1 MSRLRL
7 PALIAAGVAILLAAA
22 LVWFAPFQRPH
33 NVIIFVADGLRSASV
48 TDETAPTM
56 AEIRRDGVDFHNSHS
71 MFPSITT
78 PNASAIA
85 TGHRLG
91 DTGDF
96 ANTMFPGLP
105 ALPSAAPNLVPT
117 FEDDGVLGDMNARYG
132 GNYLDETTVL
142 AAAHAKGYSTA
153 AIGKLGPTAIQD
165 VTARDGKGSIVI
177 DDNTGG
183 PGGLPLPTDVMGA
196 IKALGLDA
204 AAPDRALNSDP
215 GTYNRSGVHVANV
228 EQQNWFA
235 AVAAQVLLP
244 RFKAANKPFVLVFWS
259 RDPDGTQHNQGDSLN
274 SINPGINGP
283 TSKAAIRN
291 ADNDL
296 SRLRDALKRLG
307 LDKTTDIVV
316 TADHGFSTASK
327 QSVTS
332 PSALM
337 SFRDVPK
344 GFLPPGFLAIDL
356 SKALGLALHD
366 GNGLDVDLAGGF
378 HPRDAGLLGPDALHP
393 SVVIAPNGGSD
404 EIWLPGA
411 DAKALAPKIVQALAV
426 QDYTGAVFVD
436 DQYGSIPGTLPM
448 SQISLV
454 GSARTP
460 RPAIIVSFRSFSTGC
475 PNPELCGV
483 EVADTSLQQGQGIHG
498 TFGRA
503 DTHNFMAAIGPDF
516 KRHYF
521 DETPVS
527 NADWAVT
534 LSKILKLHRLSVGT
548 LAGRGMGESL
558 KGARDVSFVHRI
570 VRSAPAANGF
580 VTVLDMQEAAGIP
593 YYDTAG
599 DPERTLGARR

>member
-1 MSRLRL
+1 MARLRP
-7 PALIAAGVAILLAAA
+7 PALIAAGAGILLAAI
-22 LVWFAPFQRPH
+22 LVWFGPFDRPH

-56 AEIRRDGVDFHNSHS
+56 AEIQRDGVDFHNSHS
-71 MFPSITT
+71 MFPSVTT

-96 ANTMFPGLP
+96 ANTMFPGAP
-105 ALPSAAPNLVPT
+105 ALPSQGPNLVPT
-117 FEDDGVLGDMNARYG
+117 FEDDAVLGDMNARFG
-132 GNYLDETTVL
+132 GNYLNETTLL
-142 AAAHAKGYSTA
+142 AAARAKGYSTA

-165 VTARDGKGSIVI
+165 VTARDGKGSIII

-183 PGGLPLPTDVMGA
+183 PDGLPLPADVTSQ

-215 GTYNRSGVHVANV
+215 GTYIRSGVHVANV

-235 AVAAQVLLP
+235 TVAAQVLLP
-244 RFKAANKPFVLVFWS
+244 RFKAANKPFVMVFWS
-259 RDPDGTQHNQGDSLN
+259 RDPDGTQHNEGDSLN
-274 SINPGINGP
+274 AISPGINGP

-296 SRLRDALKRLG
+296 ARLREALKQLG

-332 PSALM
+332 PAALLTY
-337 SFRDVPK
+337 RDVPK

-356 SKALGLALHD
+356 SQALGLPLHEA
-366 GNGLDVDLAGGF
+366 NGLDVDLKGGF
-378 HPRDAGLLGPDALHP
+378 HPRDGGLLGADGAHP
-393 SVVIAPNGGSD
+393 SVIIAPNGGAD
-404 EIWLPGA
+404 QIWLPGA
-411 DAKALAPKIVQALAV
+411 DAKALAPRIVQALVA
-426 QDYTGAVFVD
+426 QDYTGGVFVD
-436 DQYGSIPGTLPM
+436 DRFGPIAGTLPM

-460 RPAIIVSFRSFSTGC
+460 RPAIIVTFRSYSSGC

-498 TFGRA
+498 SFGRA

-516 KRHYF
+516 KRHYL

-534 LSKILKLHRLSVGT
+534 LSKILKLRRASVGT

-558 KGARDVSFVHRI
+558 KGARNVPSVHRI

-580 VTVLDMQEAAGIP
+580 VTVLDMQEAAGVP

>member
-1 MSRLRL
+1 MPSSRSPVFPLL
-7 PALIAAGVAILLAAA
+7 AGVCVLVIGFCVFMA
-22 LVWFAPFQRPH
+22 LQRPH
-33 NVIIFVADGLRSASV
+33 NVIIFVADGLRSVSV

-56 AEIRRDGVDFHNSHS
+56 AQIRREGVDFRNSHS
-71 MFPSITT
+71 MYPTVTT

-96 ANTMFPGLP
+96 ANTMFPGEP

-117 FEDDGVLGDMNARYG
+117 FEDDAVLGDMNARYG
-132 GNYLDETTVL
+132 GNYLNETTLL
-142 AAAHAKGYSTA
+142 AAARARGFSTA

-165 VTARDGKGSIVI
+165 VTSRDGKGSIVI
-177 DDNTGG
+177 DDDTGTPDG
-183 PGGLPLPTDVMGA
+183 FPLPADVVGE

-204 AAPDRALNSDP
+204 ATPDRALNSDP
-215 GTYNRSGVHVANV
+215 GDYIRSGVHVANV

-235 AVAAQVLLP
+235 AVAAEVLLP

-259 RDPDGTQHNQGDSLN
+259 RDPDGTQHNEGDSLN
-274 SINPGINGP
+274 SLTPGINGP
-283 TSKAAIRN
+283 TSRAAIRN

-296 SRLRDALKRLG
+296 ARLREALRKLG

-316 TADHGFSTASK
+316 TADHGFSTAAK
-327 QSVTS
+327 QSATS
-332 PSALM
+332 GAARLTYK
-337 SFRDVPK
+337 DVPK

-356 SKALGLALHD
+356 SKALGLPLHES
-366 GNGLDVDLAGGF
+366 NGLDVDLAGGF
-378 HPRDAGLLGPDALHP
+378 RPRAGSLLGDVAHP

-404 EIWLPGA
+404 QIWLPGP
-411 DAKALAPKIVQALAV
+411 DAKALAPRIVAALVAE
-426 QDYTGAVFVD
+426 DYTGGVFVD
-436 DQYGSIPGTLPM
+436 DRLGRIPGTLAL

-460 RPAIIVSFRSFSTGC
+460 RPAVVVTFRSFATGC
-475 PNPELCGV
+475 ANPELCGA
-483 EVADTSLQQGQGIHG
+483 EIADTDLQQGQGIHG
-498 TFGRA
+498 SFGRA

-516 KRHYF
+516 RKGF
-521 DETPVS
+521 VDPTPVS

-534 LSKILKLHRLSVGT
+534 LSKILKLNRPSVGA
-548 LAGRGMGESL
+548 LAGRGMSESL
-558 KGARDVSFVHRI
+558 KGGAAVASSRRE

-580 VTVLDMQEAAGIP
+580 VTVLDMQEAGGVP

-599 DPERTLGARR
+599 APGRTLGAWR

>member
-1 MSRLRL
+1 MSRVR
-7 PALIAAGVAILLAAA
+7 PPVLIAVGAAILLDA
-22 LVWFAPFQRPH
+22 LAVWFNPFAGPH

-96 ANTMFPGLP
+96 ANTMFPGQP
-105 ALPSAAPNLVPT
+105 ALPSQGPDLLPT
-117 FEDDGVLGDMNARYG
+117 FEDDAVLGDMNDRFG
-132 GNYLDETTVL
+132 GNYLNETPLL
-142 AAAHAKGYSTA
+142 AAARAKGYSTA

-165 VTARDGKGSIVI
+165 VTSRDGKGSIII

-183 PGGLPLPTDVMGA
+183 PEGFPLPADVAGA
-196 IKALGLDA
+196 IKTLGLET

-215 GTYNRSGVHVANV
+215 GTYIRSGVHVANV

-235 AVAAQVLLP
+235 AVAAEVLLP
-244 RFKAANKPFVLVFWS
+244 RFKAAKKPFVMVFWS
-259 RDPDGTQHNQGDSLN
+259 RDPDGTQHNEGDSLN
-274 SINPGINGP
+274 TLSPGINGP
-283 TSKAAIRN
+283 TSRAAIHN

-296 SRLRDALKRLG
+296 ARLREALKRLH

-316 TADHGFSTASK
+316 TADHGFSTVSK
-327 QSVTS
+327 QSFTS
-332 PSALM
+332 PAGLM
-337 SFRDVPK
+337 NFRDVPK

-356 SKALGLALHD
+356 AKALGLPLHD

-378 HPRDAGLLGPDALHP
+378 HPRGGGLLGADAKHP
-393 SVVIAPNGGSD
+393 SVIIAPNGGSD

-411 DAKALAPKIVQALAV
+411 DAKALAPKIVQALIA
-426 QDYTGAVFVD
+426 QDYTGGVFVD
-436 DQYGSIPGTLPM
+436 DRLGPVRGTLPL

-460 RPAIIVSFRSFSTGC
+460 RPAIIVSFRSYSTGC
-475 PNPELCGV
+475 ENPELCGV

-516 KRHYF
+516 KRRYE
-521 DETPVS
+521 DPTPVS

-534 LSKILKLHRLSVGT
+534 LTKILKLKRPSVGP
-548 LAGRGMGESL
+548 LAGRGMSEAV
-558 KGARDVSFVHRI
+558 KGALPVLSTRKI
-570 VRSAPAANGF
+570 VRSTPAANGF
-580 VTVLDMQEAAGIP
+580 VTVLDMQEAAGVP

-599 DPERTLGARR
+599 DPERTLGAWK

>member
-1 MSRLRL
+1 MSSSRSL
-7 PALIAAGVAILLAAA
+7 PFTMLAGVCVVLIGACVFMA
-22 LVWFAPFQRPH
+22 LQRPH

-56 AEIRRDGVDFHNSHS
+56 AEVRRDGVDFHNSHS

-96 ANTMFPGLP
+96 SNTMYPGAP
-105 ALPSAAPNLVPT
+105 ALPSASPNLVPT
-117 FEDDGVLGDMNARYG
+117 FEDDAVLRDMNDRFG
-132 GNYLDETTVL
+132 GNYLNETTLL
-142 AAAHAKGYSTA
+142 AAARAKGYSTA
-153 AIGKLGPTAIQD
+153 AVGKLGPTAVQD
-165 VTARDGKGSIVI
+165 VPSRSGGGSIII

-183 PGGLPLPTDVMGA
+183 PDGFPLPRDVVEE
-196 IKALGLDA
+196 IKALGLDG

-215 GTYNRSGVHVANV
+215 GTYIRTGVRVANV

-235 AVAAQVLLP
+235 AVASEVLLP

-259 RDPDGTQHNQGDSLN
+259 RDPDGTQHNEGDSLN
-274 SINPGINGP
+274 TLTPGINGP

-296 SRLRDALKRLG
+296 ARLRAALKRLG
-307 LDKTTDIVV
+307 LDKTTDVVV

-327 QSVTS
+327 QSATS
-332 PSALM
+332 PAAKLSY
-337 SFRDVPK
+337 RDVPK

-356 SKALGLALHD
+356 SKALGLPLHES
-366 GNGLDVDLAGGF
+366 NGLDVDLAEGF
-378 HPRDAGLLGPDALHP
+378 RPRDGSLLGDPAHP
-393 SVVIAPNGGSD
+393 SVVIGPNGGTD
-404 EIWLPGA
+404 EIWLPGP
-411 DAKALAPKIVQALAV
+411 DAKALAPKIVQALVA
-426 QDYTGAVFVD
+426 QDYTGGVFVD
-436 DQYGSIPGTLPM
+436 DRLGPVPGALAL

-460 RPAIIVSFRSFSTGC
+460 RPSIIVTFRSFSTGC

-483 EVADTSLQQGQGIHG
+483 EVADTDLQQGQGIHG

-516 KRHYF
+516 KRSYR
-521 DETPVS
+521 DPTPVS

-534 LSKILKLHRLSVGT
+534 LSKILKLNRPSVGL
-548 LAGRGMGESL
+548 LAGRGMSESL
-558 KGARDVSFVHRI
+558 TGAPSVTFVKRV

-580 VTVLDMQEAAGIP
+580 ATVLDMQEAGGVA

-599 DPERTLGARR
+599 APGRTLGAWN